1 MSWAS
6 SPAARPAPLVP
17 AHGSTSDRILFCV
30 LRLLPFRPRRAPPC
44 PPRRAAPRPCALT
57 GDGSRT
63 VKTRSVPI
71 VSQATPLSLCPAAN
85 NAHPMLHQIASSCP
99 PCHLVSSRARALAHH
114 GVAHAFGNINDERH
128 QQNERS
134 QSFRTRRTRRTL
146 DINSRGARRSLSTH
160 GTVCTALPTG
170 RRGCGH

>member
-17 AHGSTSDRILFCV
+17 AHDSTSDRILFCV
-30 LRLLPFRPRRAPPC
+30 LAPPPLPCAPPC

-71 VSQATPLSLCPAAN
+71 VSQATPLSLCLAAN
-85 NAHPMLHQIASSCP
+85 NAHPMLHQIFSFPSP
-99 PCHLVSSRARALAHH
+99 PPPLPPVSSRARALAHH
-114 GVAHAFGNINDERH
+114 GVAHASGTSTLRDINRTSGHNLSEQEERGKIYTYIPSERH
-128 QQNERS
+128 LGVNW
-134 QSFRTRRTRRTL
+134 
-146 DINSRGARRSLSTH
+146 A
-160 GTVCTALPTG
+160 
-170 RRGCGH
+170 

>member
-1 MSWAS
+1 MDKKDKKRAGGRQVTMSRAS

-17 AHGSTSDRILFCV
+17 AHDSTSDRILFCV

-71 VSQATPLSLCPAAN
+71 VSQATPLSLCLAAN
-85 NAHPMLHQIASSCP
+85 NAHPMLHQIFSSLPSFATGLFPRASACQP
-99 PCHLVSSRARALAHH
+99 WGRACVR
-114 GVAHAFGNINDERH
+114 EH
-128 QQNERS
+128 QR
-134 QSFRTRRTRRTL
+134 
-146 DINSRGARRSLSTH
+146 
-160 GTVCTALPTG
+160 
-170 RRGCGH
+170 

>member
-17 AHGSTSDRILFCV
+17 AHDSTSDRILFCV

-71 VSQATPLSLCPAAN
+71 VSQATPLSLCLAAN
-85 NAHPMLHQIASSCP
+85 NAHPMLHQIFSSLPSFATGLFPRASACP
-99 PCHLVSSRARALAHH
+99 PWGRACVR
-114 GVAHAFGNINDERH
+114 NINAERH

-134 QSFRTRRTRRTL
+134 QSFRTRRMRRTL
-146 DINSRGARRSLSTH
+146 DITHRGSERHLST
-160 GTVCTALPTG
+160 GLG
-170 RRGCGH
+170 

>member
-17 AHGSTSDRILFCV
+17 AHDSTSDQILFCV
-30 LRLLPFRPRRAPPC
+30 VAPPPLPCAPPC

-71 VSQATPLSLCPAAN
+71 VSQATPLSLCLAAN
-85 NAHPMLHQIASSCP
+85 NAHPMLHQIFFSLPSFCHRSLPARERLPTMGSRMRPGTSALRDINRTSGHNLSEQEPGCELGLARSP
-99 PCHLVSSRARALAHH
+99 PGEPRARL
-114 GVAHAFGNINDERH
+114 V
-128 QQNERS
+128 
-134 QSFRTRRTRRTL
+134 
-146 DINSRGARRSLSTH
+146 
-160 GTVCTALPTG
+160 
-170 RRGCGH
+170 